1 MDGLSVA
8 LAVRAAAEARFHRR
22 EDATELVELLVTG
35 PPVVNES
42 RMIARQLLEL
52 AEHCVRRL
60 AGAQW
65 SPDELT
71 RIARRRAG
79 AGGEALVAAAIQSL
93 WRSEGG
99 RHDAAR
105 DPAWPG
111 EVAAMASAGV
121 GAWRPDPASPSW
133 RRDVEAGVAALGVLL
148 HLPALTERRT
158 PRGLDRSAIGDARI
172 LEKVRALLSKAE
184 STTFSEEADAL
195 TAKAQELL
203 TRYSIDSAALHIGT
217 RTQAQAAVRRL
228 WIDDPYVGAKAHL
241 LHVVC
246 QANRCRSVLTDALGV
261 ATLVGHDD
269 DLDTVEILFTSLL
282 VQATTQMTAAGRKE
296 DPFGRSRTRA
306 FRQSFLVAFAARIG
320 QRLEAVQERAVAEA
334 AAAHGD
340 ALLPVLASRSSA
352 ADETVDEI
360 FPTLVGRR
368 TAATDYEGW
377 VAGTAAADL
386 ANLTYQPEL
395 SAMLA

>member
-22 EDATELVELLVTG
+22 EDATQLVELLVAG
-35 PPVVNES
+35 PPVANGS
-42 RMIARQLLEL
+42 RLIARQLLEL

-60 AGAQW
+60 GEAQW

-79 AGGEALVAAAIQSL
+79 VGGEALVAAAIQSL
-93 WRSEGG
+93 WRSERGH
-99 RHDAAR
+99 HDAAR
-105 DPAWPG
+105 DPAWPE
-111 EVAAMASAGV
+111 EVAAMASGGV
-121 GAWRPDPASPSW
+121 RAWRPDPASPSW

-158 PRGLDRSAIGDARI
+158 TRGLDPSAIGDARI
-172 LEKVRALLSKAE
+172 LEKVRALLAKAE

-246 QANRCRSVLTDALGV
+246 QANRCRSVLTDALGM

-296 DPFGRSRTRA
+296 DCFGRSRTRA

-320 QRLEAVQERAVAEA
+320 QRLEAVQDKAVAEA
-334 AAAHGD
+334 AATHGD

-360 FPTLVGRR
+360 FPTLVGHR

-395 SAMLA
+395 STMLA